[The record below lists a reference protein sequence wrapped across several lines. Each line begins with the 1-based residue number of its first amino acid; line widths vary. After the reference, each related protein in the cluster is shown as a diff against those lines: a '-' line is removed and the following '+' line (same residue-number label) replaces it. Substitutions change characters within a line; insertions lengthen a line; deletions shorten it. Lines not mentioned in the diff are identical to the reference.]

1 MLHKPDNPILRIF
14 PIKNGTKSTTD
25 FEYSAKLTET
35 MLLGNVAIKM
45 KEKNTILEY
54 DGKKGEFTNMDEAN
68 ELLTKKY
75 PKGWEM

>member
-1 MLHKPDNPILRIF
+1 M
-14 PIKNGTKSTTD
+14 
-25 FEYSAKLTET
+25 
-35 MLLGNVAIKM
+35 MLLGNIAIKL

-54 DGKKGEFTNMDEAN
+54 DGKKGEFTNLDEAN